1 MTSSTSTSAIPT
13 AEMPEANAIEAFEER
28 LVNALNEA
36 GMLLMISLGHR
47 SGLLA
52 AMAGAPAMDSDT
64 LAAKSGLNERYVR
77 EWLGAMTAAELVSM
91 DPKSSTYTLP
101 AVHAARLTNAGD
113 VNLGIYAQFIP
124 MLGQVEDDV
133 LHCLRHG
140 GGVPYDRY
148 PRFHSIMAEDSGQT
162 VLAALFDDILPLAP
176 ELPARLEAG
185 IRVMDAG
192 CGRGKALLKMAER
205 FPHSEFTGYDLSEE
219 AIGWASNQARQRGLN
234 NLHFEVRDLSS
245 FDVTA
250 IPNHFDLITT
260 FDAIHDQANPMAV
273 LRGIRRSLKDD
284 GVYLAQDIRAHSHH
298 HDNVGHPLGTFLY
311 SLSVMHCMTVSL
323 AQGGAGLGTMWGREL
338 ALEYLQA
345 AGFAEVQVHELAH
358 DIQNDY
364 FICLPREYSS

>member
-1 MTSSTSTSAIPT
+1 MTSSTSTTANQT

-52 AMAGAPAMDSDT
+52 AMTGAPAMDSDT

-91 DPKSSTYTLP
+91 DPKQHTYTLP

-113 VNLGIYAQFIP
+113 VNLGVYAQFIP

-140 GGVPYDRY
+140 GGVPYERY

-162 VLAALFDDILPLAP
+162 VLAALFDHILPLVP

-185 IRVMDAG
+185 IRVLDAG

-219 AIGWASNQARQRGLN
+219 AIDWASNQARQRGLN

-245 FDVTA
+245 FDETA
-250 IPNHFDLITT
+250 VPNQFDLITT

-273 LRGIRRSLKDD
+273 LRGIRRSLTDD
-284 GVYLAQDIRAHSHH
+284 GVYLAQDIRAHSQH

-338 ALEYLQA
+338 ALEYFQA
-345 AGFAEVQVHELAH
+345 AGFAEVDVRELAH

-364 FICLPREYSS
+364 FICRPRGYSS